1 MNAKIKV
8 VAAVAIFCVGTCAF
22 AAPRHHHHNEGLEL
36 ANGIVDLVCKV
47 LKPAPIVV
55 APATTTVVTQ
65 PAPVVVTQPAPVVV
79 TQPAPVVVTQPA
91 PVVITR
97 PAPVIYYTRPVPPP
111 PPRHHRGRPGR
122 GGHRR

>member
-47 LKPAPIVV
+47 LKPAPVVV
-55 APATTTVVTQ
+55 APATTVVAQPTTVVTQ
-65 PAPVVVTQPAPVVV
+65 PAPVVVTQPAL
-79 TQPAPVVVTQPA
+79 VVVTQPA

-111 PPRHHRGRPGR
+111 RHHRGRPGR

>member
-47 LKPAPIVV
+47 LKPAPVVV
-55 APATTTVVTQ
+55 APATTVVAQPAPVVVTQPAPVVVAQ

-79 TQPAPVVVTQPA
+79 TH
-91 PVVITR
+91 

-111 PPRHHRGRPGR
+111 PPRHYRGRPGR

>member
-47 LKPAPIVV
+47 LKPAPVVV
-55 APATTTVVTQ
+55 APATTVVAQ

-91 PVVITR
+91 QVVVTH
-97 PAPVIYYTRPVPPP
+97 PAPVVYYTRPVPPP

>member
-47 LKPAPIVV
+47 LKPAPVVV
-55 APATTTVVTQ
+55 APATTVVAQ

-79 TQPAPVVVTQPA
+79 TH
-91 PVVITR
+91 